1 MKEKNLDAKN
11 MWFTLIW
18 HDANDLDLNV
28 KCPCGKH
35 IFYGTKK
42 CD

>member
-28 KCPCGKH
+28 KCPCGK
-35 IFYGTKK
+35 
-42 CD
+42 